1 MRLLASVGFS
11 NHSLRNQIMEVLFL
25 SRLPN
30 LSTSN
35 IQGQQLEPASGQD
48 DWNNHQT
55 WRQVE
60 SNFLA
65 NNYIFALF
73 VNQWHAPIS
82 RSIRSR
88 LIVFRYSNFF
98 WQIIIYLHFLSGLSV
113 RRRSG
118 LWRTTLKITSWGGGN
133 RASRWRLL
141 KIKNWIFCCK
151 IWIRRKAFAEK
162 VRHPWLPPEM
172 LLLQSLSWWSWVTES
187 LSIFLSHKV
196 KPVPPKK

>member
-25 SRLPN
+25 SRLAN

-82 RSIRSR
+82 RSIKFR

-133 RASRWRLL
+133 RTSRWRLTSRLRIESFVVKFGFDERHLL
-141 KIKNWIFCCK
+141 K
-151 IWIRRKAFAEK
+151 
-162 VRHPWLPPEM
+162 
-172 LLLQSLSWWSWVTES
+172 QSSCVQSA
-187 LSIFLSHKV
+187 
-196 KPVPPKK
+196 